1 MRRLQTL
8 DFAIRANSSGMLA
21 RMEASTVLVSA
32 TLEFSVALPNFFRT
46 EHKMEWSS
54 LALWADSFMSSFT
67 PRISADV
74 RLLIGHVLLTFSGW
88 LNCALALFVGASVFV
103 AGNKLWAY
111 SYCVPNTKRV

>member
-1 MRRLQTL
+1 
-8 DFAIRANSSGMLA
+8 
-21 RMEASTVLVSA
+21 
-32 TLEFSVALPNFFRT
+32 
-46 EHKMEWSS
+46 MEWSS

-103 AGNKLWAY
+103 AGNKWLIHAVPLILRECD
-111 SYCVPNTKRV
+111 SYFIEIIR